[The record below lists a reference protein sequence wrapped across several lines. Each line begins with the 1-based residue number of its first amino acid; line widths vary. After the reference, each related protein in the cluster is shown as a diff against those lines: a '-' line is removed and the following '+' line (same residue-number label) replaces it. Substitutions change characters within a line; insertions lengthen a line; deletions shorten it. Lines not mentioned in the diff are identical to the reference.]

1 MNVRSVVLR
10 ARKVRL
16 FIREKFN
23 IPIVY
28 ETKGQTKNIKIVLAN
43 LLKSIF
49 VERIFPL

>member
-23 IPIVY
+23 IPID
-28 ETKGQTKNIKIVLAN
+28 TKDKRSNEKYKKL
-43 LLKSIF
+43 F
-49 VERIFPL
+49 WRIY